1 LLVPGCR
8 VLVNDF
14 RARIFNIGRFRLE
27 NNLKMLISALERFR
41 QEINAD
47 QRQGCFF
54 QLVLDRTKPKPI
66 SSFWRRKLKYPC
78 QSVFPENEP
87 HKSFIFQNKL
97 IPWFLSK
104 VWNEKEHFRLVFA
117 KMLVFMPKTGFLNAS
132 TGVGCR
138 STFSIVGAQ
147 LCLPYNVGTSQ
158 ARRKTS
164 Y

>member
-1 LLVPGCR
+1 MVDACCWLSCADCWLSGVGCWFQCP
-8 VLVNDF
+8 V
-14 RARIFNIGRFRLE
+14 
-27 NNLKMLISALERFR
+27 KMLIYEIERFR
-41 QEINAD
+41 EGIRD
-47 QRQGCFF
+47 MIRF
-54 QLVLDRTKPKPI
+54 QLVLDRSKPKTLV
-66 SSFWRRKLKYPC
+66 WRWKLKYPC

-104 VWNEKEHFRLVFA
+104 VWNENEHFRLVFA
-117 KMLVFMPKTGFLNAS
+117 KMLVFMPKTGFLNVS

-147 LCLPYNVGTSQ
+147 LCLPYTVGTCQ